1 MSNYNFKKGITF
13 GSIGVFLIGL
23 QPVISIARPS
33 VIDPFMF
40 AAMTALVEALIF
52 LPLYFLKRRKLIQNK
67 NNAFDLQIRDSLLNG
82 WKKKKN
88 LNLLITIGLMFSVIP
103 ILLYIGFDIAGAIN
117 SSLTLKSEIIFA
129 LLFGVIFLKE
139 KRISKV
145 QIIFCIVLFIGLL
158 IAITEGSFNLLE
170 FNVGVIIL
178 TISVALFTFFHTY
191 TKSGFDRNEI
201 FPTQVVFVRNL
212 MSGIILFTL
221 YVIIFPIENLL
232 LILDFENYI
241 FFILMGVDYGFSLF
255 LWYKTLTYIEI
266 GKASIINSL
275 TPIVTAF
282 FSWVILGDLF
292 TIFHLFGTLIIIF
305 SIFIIVREK
314 KIKQ

>member
-33 VIDPFMF
+33 IIDPFMF
-40 AAMTALVEALIF
+40 ATMTALVEALIF
-52 LPLYFLKRRKLIQNK
+52 LPLYLIERRRLFQNK

-88 LNLLITIGLMFSVIP
+88 LNLLITIGLIFSVVP

-129 LLFGVIFLKE
+129 LVFGVIFLKE
-139 KRISKV
+139 KRISKI
-145 QIIFCIVLFIGLL
+145 QIIFCIVLFLGLL
-158 IAITEGSFNLLE
+158 LAISEGSFNLIE
-170 FNVGVIIL
+170 FNMGVMILIIC
-178 TISVALFTFFHTY
+178 VVLFTFFHTF

-201 FPTQVVFVRNL
+201 FPTQVVFIRNL
-212 MSGIILFTL
+212 MSGIILFIL
-221 YVIIFPIENLL
+221 YIIIFPIENLL

-275 TPIVTAF
+275 TPIVSAF
-282 FSWVILGDLF
+282 FAWLILGDIF
-292 TIFHLFGTLIIIF
+292 TVFHLFGTLIIIF
-305 SIFIIVREK
+305 SIFIIVREEK
-314 KIKQ
+314 D

>member
-1 MSNYNFKKGITF
+1 MSNYNFKKGIIF

>member
-1 MSNYNFKKGITF
+1 VSNYNFKKGVTF

-33 VIDPFMF
+33 IIDPFMF
-40 AAMTALVEALIF
+40 ATMTALVEALIF
-52 LPLYFLKRRKLIQNK
+52 LPLYLIERRRLSQNK

-88 LNLLITIGLMFSVIP
+88 MNLLITIGLTFSVVP
-103 ILLYIGFDIAGAIN
+103 LLLYIGFDIAGAIN

-129 LLFGVIFLKE
+129 LVFGVIFLKE

-145 QIIFCIVLFIGLL
+145 QIIFCVVLFLGLL
-158 IAITEGSFNLLE
+158 IAITEGSFNLIE
-170 FNVGVIIL
+170 FNMGVIIL
-178 TISVALFTFFHTY
+178 IICVVLFTFIHTF

-201 FPTQVVFVRNL
+201 FPTQVIFVRNL
-212 MSGIILFTL
+212 VSGLILFIL
-221 YVIIFPIENLL
+221 YITIFPVENLK
-232 LILDFENYI
+232 LILDFNNSI
-241 FFILMGVDYGFSLF
+241 FFLLMGVDYGFSLF

-266 GKASIINSL
+266 GKASIIISL

-282 FSWVILGDLF
+282 FSWIILGVVF
-292 TIFHLFGTLIIIF
+292 TIFHLIGTLIIIF
-305 SIFIIVREK
+305 SIFIIVREEK
-314 KIKQ
+314 D

>member
-1 MSNYNFKKGITF
+1 MSNYNFKKGVTF

-33 VIDPFMF
+33 IIDPFMF
-40 AAMTALVEALIF
+40 ATMTALVEALIF
-52 LPLYFLKRRKLIQNK
+52 LPLYLIERRRLSQNK

-88 LNLLITIGLMFSVIP
+88 MNLLITIGLTFSVVP
-103 ILLYIGFDIAGAIN
+103 LLLYIGFDIAGAIN

-129 LLFGVIFLKE
+129 LVFGVIFLKE

-145 QIIFCIVLFIGLL
+145 QIIFCVVLFLGLL
-158 IAITEGSFNLLE
+158 IAITEGSFNLIE
-170 FNVGVIIL
+170 FNMGVIIL
-178 TISVALFTFFHTY
+178 IICVVLFTFIHTF

-201 FPTQVVFVRNL
+201 FPTQVIFVRNL
-212 MSGIILFTL
+212 VSCLILFIL
-221 YVIIFPIENLL
+221 YITIFPVENLK
-232 LILDFENYI
+232 LILDFNNSI
-241 FFILMGVDYGFSLF
+241 FFLLMGVDYGFSLF

-266 GKASIINSL
+266 GKASIIISL

-282 FSWVILGDLF
+282 FSWIILGVVF
-292 TIFHLFGTLIIIF
+292 TIFHLIGTLIIIF
-305 SIFIIVREK
+305 SIFIIVREEK
-314 KIKQ
+314 D

>member
-1 MSNYNFKKGITF
+1 MSNYNFKKGVTF

-33 VIDPFMF
+33 IIDPFMF
-40 AAMTALVEALIF
+40 ATMTALVEALIF
-52 LPLYFLKRRKLIQNK
+52 LPLYLIERRRLSQNK

-88 LNLLITIGLMFSVIP
+88 MNLLITIGLTFSVVP
-103 ILLYIGFDIAGAIN
+103 LLLYIGFDIAGAIN

-129 LLFGVIFLKE
+129 LVFGVIFLKE

-145 QIIFCIVLFIGLL
+145 QIIFCVVLFLGLL
-158 IAITEGSFNLLE
+158 IAITEGSFNLIE
-170 FNVGVIIL
+170 FNMGVIIL
-178 TISVALFTFFHTY
+178 IICVVLFTFIHTF

-201 FPTQVVFVRNL
+201 FPTQVIFVRNL
-212 MSGIILFTL
+212 VSGLILFIL
-221 YVIIFPIENLL
+221 YITIFPVENLK
-232 LILDFENYI
+232 LILDFNNSI
-241 FFILMGVDYGFSLF
+241 FFLLMGVDYGFSLF

-266 GKASIINSL
+266 GKASIIISL

-282 FSWVILGDLF
+282 FSWIILGVVF
-292 TIFHLFGTLIIIF
+292 TIFHLIGTLINIF
-305 SIFIIVREK
+305 SI
-314 KIKQ
+314 

>member
-1 MSNYNFKKGITF
+1 VSNYNFKKGIIF

>member
-1 MSNYNFKKGITF
+1 MSNYNFKKGVTF

-33 VIDPFMF
+33 IIDPFMF
-40 AAMTALVEALIF
+40 ATMTALVEALIF
-52 LPLYFLKRRKLIQNK
+52 LPLYLIERRRLSQNK

-88 LNLLITIGLMFSVIP
+88 MNLLITIGLTFSVVP
-103 ILLYIGFDIAGAIN
+103 LLLYIGFDIARAIN

-129 LLFGVIFLKE
+129 LVFGVIFLKE

-145 QIIFCIVLFIGLL
+145 QIIFCVVLFLGLL
-158 IAITEGSFNLLE
+158 IAITEGSFNLIE
-170 FNVGVIIL
+170 FNMGVIIL
-178 TISVALFTFFHTY
+178 IICVVLFTFIHTF

-201 FPTQVVFVRNL
+201 FPTQVIFVRNL
-212 MSGIILFTL
+212 VSGLILFIL
-221 YVIIFPIENLL
+221 YITIFPVENLK
-232 LILDFENYI
+232 LILDFNNSI
-241 FFILMGVDYGFSLF
+241 FFLLMGVDYGFSLF

-266 GKASIINSL
+266 GKASIIISL

-282 FSWVILGDLF
+282 FSWIILGVVF
-292 TIFHLFGTLIIIF
+292 TIFHLIGTLIIIF
-305 SIFIIVREK
+305 SIFIIVREEK
-314 KIKQ
+314 D

>member
-1 MSNYNFKKGITF
+1 VGNYNLKKGITF

-33 VIDPFMF
+33 VIDPFIF

-52 LPLYFLKRRKLIQNK
+52 LPLYLFERRRLILHKNKELDLK
-67 NNAFDLQIRDSLLNG
+67 IRDSLLNG
-82 WKKKKN
+82 WKKKN
-88 LNLLITIGLMFSVIP
+88 NINLLVTIGLIFSVVP
-103 ILLYIGFDIAGAIN
+103 VLLYIGFEIAGGIN

-139 KRISKV
+139 KKISKI
-145 QIIFCIVLFIGLL
+145 QIIFCFLLFFGLIL
-158 IAITEGSFNLLE
+158 AITQGSFNLLE
-170 FNVGVIIL
+170 FNIGIIIL
-178 TISVALFTFFHTY
+178 TISVAIFTIIHTF
-191 TKSGFDRNEI
+191 TKSGFDRNEV

-212 MSGIILFTL
+212 MSGLILFIL
-221 YVIIFPIENLL
+221 YIIIFPFENVVQ
-232 LILDFENYI
+232 ILDFENFI
-241 FFILMGVDYGFSLF
+241 FIILMAVDYGFSLF

-282 FSWVILGDLF
+282 FSWVILGEIF
-292 TIFHLFGTLIIIF
+292 TIFHLIGTLIVIF
-305 SIFIIVREK
+305 SIYVIVREK
-314 KIKQ
+314 KE